1 MTLRFTRY
9 GTVLRFKGHLCE
21 KCLSFEIM
29 PIFDDV
35 KMTSLTLNHMCKT
48 QSPDIRGIIL
58 SNHKQELIFCLT
70 SNVNYMAKQQEL
82 VDLTAVEIPAS
93 VFDSRLDIYEEYVD
107 LDSLPSRTP
116 NWAYGAA
123 INKTDLAE
131 FLDIFTVTLGFF
143 RLTVNGGA
151 TSCILQMN

>member
-1 MTLRFTRY
+1 
-9 GTVLRFKGHLCE
+9 
-21 KCLSFEIM
+21 
-29 PIFDDV
+29 
-35 KMTSLTLNHMCKT
+35 
-48 QSPDIRGIIL
+48 
-58 SNHKQELIFCLT
+58 
-70 SNVNYMAKQQEL
+70 MAKQQEL

-107 LDSLPSRTP
+107 LDSLPSRTA
-116 NWAYGAA
+116 NWAYGAAKEGKLA